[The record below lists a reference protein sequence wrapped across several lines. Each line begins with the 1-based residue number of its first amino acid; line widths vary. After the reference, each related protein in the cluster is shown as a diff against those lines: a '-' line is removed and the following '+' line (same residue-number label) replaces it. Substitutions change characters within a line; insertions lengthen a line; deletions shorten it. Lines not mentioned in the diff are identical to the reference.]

1 MTDCLQPDEVQAIES
16 YNQAIN
22 NEVNII
28 SNNKIE
34 LYDSTIQE
42 TINDLEREKVLPL
55 EEIRPIYEESVAKK
69 MTSALGYIDFLLD
82 RDKQAAIIEGVI
94 AQREGNFVQGINKMF
109 SNNRYYSDGYSYG
122 NVWANRANTIA
133 YYIFETMLPYSA
145 IKI

>member
-82 RDKQAAIIEGVI
+82 RDK
-94 AQREGNFVQGINKMF
+94 
-109 SNNRYYSDGYSYG
+109 
-122 NVWANRANTIA
+122 
-133 YYIFETMLPYSA
+133 
-145 IKI
+145 

>member
-55 EEIRPIYEESVAKK
+55 EEIRPIYEEAVAKK

-82 RDKQAAIIEGVI
+82 
-94 AQREGNFVQGINKMF
+94 
-109 SNNRYYSDGYSYG
+109 
-122 NVWANRANTIA
+122 
-133 YYIFETMLPYSA
+133 
-145 IKI
+145 